1 MGGIVSKRAKILW
14 AVGAVIVLMVL
25 LPVAAGAATNPQA
38 LDGLTEVLKQMIAA
52 YEVYLENVI

>member
-1 MGGIVSKRAKILW
+1 MSKRAKILW